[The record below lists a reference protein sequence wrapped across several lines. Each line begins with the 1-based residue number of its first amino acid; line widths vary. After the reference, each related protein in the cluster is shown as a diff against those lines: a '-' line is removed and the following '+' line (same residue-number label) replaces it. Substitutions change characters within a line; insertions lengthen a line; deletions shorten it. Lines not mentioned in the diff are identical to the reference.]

1 MIVSL
6 IAAVGKNRVIGR
18 AGALPWHLPADLHH
32 FKALTMG
39 KPIIMGRRTHE
50 SIGKALPGRHNIV
63 ISRNPDYRA
72 DGASVVASLA
82 AALALAESD
91 GAAEAMVIGGAEIYT
106 QALAQADRIYL
117 TEVADAP
124 EGDVFFPEIDA
135 GQWRETVRE
144 AAPAEAD
151 RPAFDFVTLQ
161 RR

>member
-18 AGALPWHLPADLHH
+18 AGALPWHLPADLRH

-50 SIGKALPGRHNIV
+50 SIGKALVGRHNIV

-72 DGASVVASLA
+72 DGASVVTSLA
-82 AALALAESD
+82 AALALAEDD
-91 GAAEAMVIGGAEIYT
+91 GAAETMVIGGAEIYG
-106 QALAQADRIYL
+106 QALARADRLYL

-135 GQWRETVRE
+135 GQWRETARTPG
-144 AAPAEAD
+144 PADAD
-151 RPAFDFVTLQ
+151 RPAFDFVALE

>member
-18 AGALPWHLPADLHH
+18 AGALPWHLPADLRH

-50 SIGKALPGRHNIV
+50 SIGKALQGRHNIV
-63 ISRNPDYRA
+63 ISRNPDFQA
-72 DGASVVASLA
+72 DGASVVASLGT
-82 AALALAESD
+82 ALALAEDD
-91 GAAEAMVIGGAEIYT
+91 GAGEAMVIGGAEIYAE
-106 QALAQADRIYL
+106 ALAQADRIYL

-135 GQWRETVRE
+135 GQWRETAR
-144 AAPAEAD
+144 ARGPGNAET
-151 RPAFDFVTLQ
+151 PAFDFVTLE